1 MDKTVSIE
9 FGLPNGASG
18 QAAVHHSSR
27 LRKSITKW
35 AEERHVAVGY
45 STGHREYRHWL
56 TVEFDKESDLTL
68 FVLSWNGD
76 SFMPWRRV
84 DTAYI
89 LDVDINTGNPAAQ
102 PTVASSYNGPRG
114 SY

>member
-1 MDKTVSIE
+1 MTDTVNPALAIE
-9 FGLPNGASG
+9 FGLPNGANG
-18 QAAVHHSSR
+18 QAAVYHSSR

-35 AEERHVAVGY
+35 AEERHVHVEY
-45 STGHREYRHWL
+45 SVGHRKYRHWL

-84 DTAYI
+84 D
-89 LDVDINTGNPAAQ
+89 VE
-102 PTVASSYNGPRG
+102 
-114 SY
+114 

>member
-1 MDKTVSIE
+1 MTPGSLYSKSIMDNTVNNTVSIE
-9 FGLPNGASG
+9 FGLPNGTGG

-35 AEERHVAVGY
+35 AEERHVDVGY

-84 DTAYI
+84 GLTVGPVNLQWDTE
-89 LDVDINTGNPAAQ
+89 
-102 PTVASSYNGPRG
+102 
-114 SY
+114 

>member
-1 MDKTVSIE
+1 VAPGSLYSKSNMNNTVDNTVSIE

-18 QAAVHHSSR
+18 QAAVYHSSR

-35 AEERHVAVGY
+35 AEERHVDLRY
-45 STGHREYRHWL
+45 SVGHREYRHWL
-56 TVEFDKESDLTL
+56 TVEFNKESDLTL

-84 DTAYI
+84 ELTVGPVNLQWDTE
-89 LDVDINTGNPAAQ
+89 
-102 PTVASSYNGPRG
+102 
-114 SY
+114 

>member
-1 MDKTVSIE
+1 MTVAPGSLYSKSNMNNTVDNTVSIE

-18 QAAVHHSSR
+18 QAAAHHSAR

-35 AEERHVAVGY
+35 AEERGVDLRY
-45 STGHREYRHWL
+45 SVGHRKYRHWL
-56 TVEFDKESDLTL
+56 TVEFNKESDLTL

-84 DTAYI
+84 D
-89 LDVDINTGNPAAQ
+89 VE
-102 PTVASSYNGPRG
+102 
-114 SY
+114 